1 MSPQAASME
10 VTVSDVSR
18 QRVRYIDNLPPE
30 TTAAEVVQSY
40 LDDLGI
46 GRTEPETGRSLTY
59 RALLPREGRH
69 LRPNERVG
77 DSLENQDWIVI
88 QPNIDAG

>member
-1 MSPQAASME
+1 MSAQTATLE
-10 VTVSDVSR
+10 LTVSDVSR
-18 QRVRYIDNLPPE
+18 QKVRYIENVPSE
-30 TTAAEVVQSY
+30 TTAAEIVQSY

-46 GRTEPETGRSLTY
+46 PRNEPTGRSLTY

-69 LRPNERVG
+69 LRPNEKIGESLQSG
-77 DSLENQDWIVI
+77 DWLVL

>member
-1 MSPQAASME
+1 MSPQAASIE
-10 VTVSDVSR
+10 LTVSDVSR
-18 QRVRYIDNLPPE
+18 QRVRYIDNLPLE
-30 TTAAEVVQSY
+30 TTAAEIVQSY

-46 GRTEPETGRSLTY
+46 PKNEEATGRSLTY

-77 DSLENQDWIVI
+77 DSLENQDWLII